1 MSSAIASPGASPGRY
16 ALLTRAMH
24 WIVAAMVLATMPIGV
39 IMLQDGLARP
49 TQNLL
54 FILHKNGGVILLFL
68 VLLRIVWRLV
78 VPAPPMPAHIPGWQA
93 RIAKTVQFGMYAML
107 LVMAIS
113 GYVRV
118 RAGGF
123 PIEMLDPLGLPG
135 FIPRSDDLAATAKAI
150 HANARFLLAALI
162 ILHIG
167 AGVKHLL
174 ARDGV
179 FGRIWPP
186 LGR

>member
-1 MSSAIASPGASPGRY
+1 MPSAPAEPRKY
-16 ALLTRAMH
+16 ARLTRSLH
-24 WIVAAMVLATMPIGV
+24 WIVAVMVLATLPIGYSMV
-39 IMLQDGLARP
+39 QEGLARP

-54 FILHKNGGVILLFL
+54 FILHKNGGVILLVL
-68 VLLRIVWRLV
+68 VLVRIAWRLM

-93 RIAKTVQFGMYAML
+93 KVAKTVQFGLYALL

-135 FIPRSDDLAATAKAI
+135 FIPRSDALAATAKAV
-150 HANARFLLAALI
+150 HANARFLLAGLI
-162 ILHIG
+162 LLHIA
-167 AGVKHLL
+167 AGMKHLL
-174 ARDGV
+174 ARDGI

>member
-1 MSSAIASPGASPGRY
+1 MPPTIADPGKHAQ
-16 ALLTRAMH
+16 LTRSLH
-24 WIVAAMVLATMPIGV
+24 WIVAIMVLATMPIGV
-39 IMLQDGLARP
+39 IMLQEGLARP

-54 FILHKNGGVILLFL
+54 FILHKNGGVILLGL
-68 VLLRIVWRLV
+68 VVVRIVWRLV
-78 VPAPPMPAHIPGWQA
+78 VPAPPMPGHIPRWQA
-93 RIAKTVQFGMYAML
+93 TVAKTVQFGMYTLL

-123 PIEMLDPLGLPG
+123 PVEMLDALGLPG
-135 FIPRSDDLAATAKAI
+135 FIPRSDDLAATAKAV

-162 ILHIG
+162 LLHIG
-167 AGVKHLL
+167 AGMKHLL
-174 ARDGV
+174 ARDGI

-186 LGR
+186 FGR

>member
-1 MSSAIASPGASPGRY
+1 MSSAIGSPGKY
-16 ALLTRAMH
+16 AQLTRFLH
-24 WIVAAMVLATMPIGV
+24 WIVAIMVIATIPIGV
-39 IMLQDGLARP
+39 IMLQEGLARP

-54 FILHKNGGVILLFL
+54 FILHKNGGVILLLL
-68 VLLRIVWRLV
+68 VVLRIVWRLV

-93 RIAKTVQFGMYAML
+93 RIAKTVQFGMYTML
-107 LVMAIS
+107 LVMAVS

-135 FIPRSDDLAATAKAI
+135 FVPRSDDLAATAKAI
-150 HANARFLLAALI
+150 HANARFLLVGLI
-162 ILHIG
+162 LLHVG
-167 AGVKHLL
+167 AGMKHLL